1 MRSHTTRQR
10 LCAYLC
16 LPFVLVV
23 LADCDRTDHASLK
36 DVTFISGESPTI
48 PPSEYAQSA
57 DPERPPIIDAHSHL
71 YGAGIWELVRLV
83 MEAENIATYFNLS
96 GGSPRNGMNNALE
109 LAESSDNRVLNF
121 MTVNWRGFGE
131 AAWADVVAFELELAV
146 TEYGYAGL
154 KISKGLGLYVE
165 DIDGSFVAV
174 DDPRLFPLWE
184 TAGELGVPVFIH
196 TGDPLA
202 FWDPITPENERYAE
216 LVAHPHWSFAD
227 PAYPSRETLLQQRNH
242 VLELFPDTTFV
253 CVHFGNNP
261 EDLDYV
267 DNLLSTYPNA
277 YVDLAARIP
286 EIGRHDPQRV
296 RELFIRYSDRI
307 LFGTDIGIGLS
318 QDGLSIMLGSTG
330 TIPDTFEGIP
340 EYYRRQDEYLTT
352 DHEDIATPTPIQG
365 DWTIDAINLPEDVLH
380 RIRYQNAYDLVVRPW
395 EERNGQTSEDTST
408 ETVEEPIPEGTE

>member
-1 MRSHTTRQR
+1 MRSHLTRQR
-10 LCAYLC
+10 LCIYLC
-16 LPFVLVV
+16 FSFAILV
-23 LADCDRTDHASLK
+23 LANCDRTEHASLK
-36 DVTFISGESPTI
+36 DVTFVSGETPTI
-48 PPSEYAQSA
+48 SPSQYAQSSET
-57 DPERPPIIDAHSHL
+57 ERPPIIDAHSHL
-71 YGAGIWELVRLV
+71 YGAGIWQLVSLV
-83 MEAENIATYFNLS
+83 MEAENIAYYFNLS
-96 GGSPRNGMNNALE
+96 GGSPRRGINNALE
-109 LAESSDNRVLNF
+109 LAESSGNRVLNF
-121 MTVNWRGFGE
+121 MTINWNGFGE

-154 KISKGLGLYVE
+154 KVSKGLGLFLE
-165 DIDGSFVAV
+165 DTDGSFVAV

-196 TGDPLA
+196 TGDPRA

-216 LVAHPHWSFAD
+216 LVAHPHWSFAG
-227 PAYPSRETLLQQRNH
+227 PEYPSRETLLEQRNH
-242 VLELFPDTTFV
+242 LLELFPQTTFV

-261 EDLDYV
+261 EDIDYV

-286 EIGRHDPQRV
+286 EIGRHDPEHV
-296 RELFIRYSDRI
+296 RDIFTRHSDRI

-318 QDGLSIMLGSTG
+318 QEGLSVMLGSTG
-330 TIPDTFEGIP
+330 SIPDTFEGIP

-365 DWTIDAINLPEDVLH
+365 DWTIDAIDLPDDVLQ

-395 EERNGQTSEDTST
+395 QERNAQLADDNPTDGDEQ
-408 ETVEEPIPEGTE
+408 PIPEGTE